1 MSVSII
7 RGTNDKPAASGE
19 LASAMA
25 GCSDFSGQLFIGYPI
40 VSTPEGHHRIDA
52 LLVSPD
58 LGLVVFDLVEGKTP
72 GDYGARQDDSANK
85 IEARLKPHRE
95 LMRRRKLRIPIRT
108 LSFAPAVR
116 EPDVGADSDYPLADR
131 AGLPRALRRFTWNE
145 SHQSVYEAALSAIE
159 TISSI
164 RKSPKK
170 RSATRPDSRGAKLEK
185 LEDSIA
191 TLDPKQSS
199 AFIETVDGVQRLRGL
214 AGSGKTIVLALKAAY
229 LHAQHPEWR
238 IAVTFNTRSLKG
250 HFRRLI
256 NNFSLEQTGAE
267 PDWRNLRIVNAWGAP
282 GSEDR
287 DGLYYEFCRT
297 HGLDYF
303 DFGSARQRFR
313 GREFSETCTRALDQ
327 WRKAD
332 TRPPLYDAVLVDE
345 AQDLP
350 DSFLRICYESLR
362 EPRRLVY
369 AYDELQNLG
378 GDPVSSPEAM
388 FGTREDGK
396 PRVRFDGSDGDDA
409 QDLIL
414 EKCYR
419 NSRPMLVTA
428 HALGFGIYREPEE
441 QGGSGLVQMFDSAHL
456 WREIGY
462 GVRGGEPRDGSP
474 VTLHRTPDTSPEF
487 LEDHSPL
494 DDLVQFIR
502 VRNKD
507 EQSEW
512 VANAIKKNLEQDEL
526 RHDDVVVIN
535 PDPRTTRTETGP
547 IRSRLLDL
555 HVNSHIA
562 GVDTS
567 ADVFFKEHA
576 ESVTFTGI
584 HRAKGN
590 EAGMVYVINA
600 QDCHG
605 RGRNLARIRNRLF
618 VAITRSKAW
627 VRVLGVGAGME
638 ALEAEYDRLVKNGFE
653 LRFTYPSREQREHL
667 RIVHRDMTDAQRQRL
682 RKRGEEL
689 GNLVGEIESGS
700 IHAED
705 LDEELARLLASVD
718 EESLKRLLA
727 KRASRA
733 DS

>member
-1 MSVSII
+1 MGVSII

-40 VSTPEGHHRIDA
+40 VSTPEGRHRIDA

-58 LGLVVFDLVEGKTP
+58 LGLVVFDLVEGTAP

-85 IEARLKPHRE
+85 LEARLKTHSA
-95 LMRRRKLRIPIRT
+95 LMRRRDLRVPVHT

-116 EPDVGADSDYPLADR
+116 EPDVGADPDYPLADR
-131 AGLPRALRRFTWNE
+131 AGLPHALQRFSWDE
-145 SHQSVYEAALSAIE
+145 PDQSAYEAALSAIE
-159 TISSI
+159 NVSSI
-164 RKSPKK
+164 RKSRKQ
-170 RSATRPDSRGAKLEK
+170 RSAARPDSRGAKLEK
-185 LEDSIA
+185 LESSIA
-191 TLDPKQSS
+191 TLDATQGR
-199 AFIETVDGVQRLRGL
+199 AVIETVDGVQRIRGL

-332 TRPPLYDAVLVDE
+332 TRPLLYDAVLVDE

-350 DSFLRICYESLR
+350 DSFLRICYELLR

-369 AYDELQNLG
+369 ACDELQNLA
-378 GDPVSSPEAM
+378 GDPVSSPEM
-388 FGTREDGK
+388 TFGKREDGK
-396 PRVRFDGSDGDDA
+396 PRVRFDGSDGNDA
-409 QDLIL
+409 RDLIL

-419 NSRPMLVTA
+419 NSRPVLVTA
-428 HALGFGIYREPEE
+428 HALGFGIYREQEE

-462 GVRGGEPRDGSP
+462 GVRDGEPRDGSP

-535 PDPRTTRTETGP
+535 PDPLTTRTETGP

-627 VRVLGVGAGME
+627 VRVLGVGAGMQ
-638 ALEAEYDRLVKNGFE
+638 ALKAEYDQLVENDFE
-653 LRFTYPSREQREHL
+653 LRFTYPSQEQRERL
-667 RIVHRDMTDAQRQRL
+667 RIVHRDMTDAERRRL
-682 RKRGEEL
+682 RKSGREL
-689 GNLVGEIESGS
+689 DNLVKDLESGS
-700 IHAED
+700 LHVED
-705 LDEELARLLASVD
+705 MDEA
-718 EESLKRLLA
+718 LLA
-727 KRASRA
+727 KLKELIGA
-733 DS
+733 

>member
-7 RGTNDKPAASGE
+7 RGTNDKPATSGE

-40 VSTPEGHHRIDA
+40 VSTPEGRHRIDA

-58 LGLVVFDLVEGKTP
+58 LGLVVFDLVEGTVP
-72 GDYGARQDDSANK
+72 GDYRSRQDDSANK
-85 IEARLKPHRE
+85 LEARLKTHRA
-95 LMRRRKLRIPIRT
+95 LMRRRDLRVPIHT

-116 EPDVGADSDYPLADR
+116 EPDVGADPDYPLADR
-131 AGLPRALRRFTWNE
+131 GTLPHALRRFAWDE
-145 SHQSVYEAALSAIE
+145 SEQSAYEAALSAIE
-159 TISSI
+159 NISSI
-164 RKSPKK
+164 RKSRKQ
-170 RSATRPDSRGAKLEK
+170 RSATRPDSRGARLEK
-185 LEDSIA
+185 LESSIA
-191 TLDPKQSS
+191 TLDATQGR
-199 AFIETVDGVQRLRGL
+199 AVIETVGGVQRIRGL

-282 GSEDR
+282 GSDDR

-297 HGLDYF
+297 HGFEYF
-303 DFGSARQRFR
+303 DFGSAKQRFR
-313 GREFSETCTRALDQ
+313 GQEIFRAVCARALEQ
-327 WRKAD
+327 LQQAGTPR
-332 TRPPLYDAVLVDE
+332 PLYDAILADE

-350 DSFLRICYESLR
+350 DSFLRICYELLR

-369 AYDELQNLG
+369 ACDELQNLVG
-378 GDPVSSPEAM
+378 EPVSSPETT
-388 FGTREDGK
+388 FGTRADGA
-396 PRVRFDGSDGDDA
+396 PRVRFDGSDGNDA
-409 QDLIL
+409 RDLVL

-419 NSRPMLVTA
+419 NSRPVLVTA
-428 HALGFGIYREPEE
+428 HALGFGIYREPEK
-441 QGGSGLVQMFDSAHL
+441 QNDTGLVQMFDSTRL

-462 GVRGGEPRDGSP
+462 GVRDGELRDGSP
-474 VTLHRTPDTSPEF
+474 VTLHRTPGTSPKF
-487 LEDHSPL
+487 LEDHSPP

-502 VRNKD
+502 FRNKN

-526 RHDDVVVIN
+526 RHGDVVVIN
-535 PDPRTTRTETGP
+535 PEPLTTRTETGP

-555 HVNSHIA
+555 RVNSHIA

-567 ADVFFKEHA
+567 ADVFFKENA

-605 RGRNLARIRNRLF
+605 RGPNLARIRNRLF

-638 ALEAEYDRLVKNGFE
+638 ALEAEHDRLVKNDFE
-653 LRFTYPSREQREHL
+653 LRFTYPAHEQREHL
-667 RIVHRDMTDAQRQRL
+667 RIVHRDMTDAERRRL
-682 RKRGEEL
+682 RESGKEV
-689 GNLVGEIESGS
+689 GNLVKDLESGS
-700 IHAED
+700 LRVED
-705 LDEELARLLASVD
+705 MDEELLARL
-718 EESLKRLLA
+718 KNLLGA
-727 KRASRA
+727 
-733 DS
+733 